1 MRKTKIV
8 CTIGPTSDD
17 LDTLRNLVKAGMDVA
32 RLNFSHGVHEEH
44 AERIRNIRLV
54 AQEYEKHIPIMLDT
68 KGPELRIGA
77 FESGSITLT
86 PGELFTITTEP
97 VLGNSGVVS
106 VNYPGMPILVS
117 PGDEILL
124 DDGQLEMVVRSVKG
138 PAVEC
143 EVIVGGILSDRKRV
157 SIPGRQ
163 VDLPTL
169 SSEDKKDL
177 AFGIEHGID
186 IIAASFIRTASSV
199 QEIKSFI
206 ESRGAS
212 LPVIAKIESR
222 EGIENIGSILRFADG
237 LMVARGDLGVELPA
251 EDVPIIQKQLIQK
264 CRRVG
269 KPVITATQML
279 DSMIRNPHPTRA
291 EVSDVANAVLDG
303 TDAVMLSGETA
314 SGMYPVES
322 VSTMARVVIR
332 TETAGHFTDVQAQR
346 GGSGS
351 TTATDA
357 IGYATV
363 QIATELRAAAIITST
378 KSGWT
383 ARMIAKH
390 RPKTPIVA
398 VATDEQTARIL
409 NLVWGVYPVQGHDIA
424 TTDEMITTAVTKAQE
439 AGFVRKGDTVV
450 ITAGVP
456 VGMSGTTN
464 LIKVHEVTE

>member
-8 CTIGPTSDD
+8 CTIGPASDD
-17 LDTLRNLVKAGMDVA
+17 LDTLRSLANAGMDVA

-44 AERIRNIRLV
+44 AERIRRIRAV
-54 AQEYEKHIPIMLDT
+54 AAECGKNIPIMLDT

-77 FESGSITLT
+77 FESGSITLA
-86 PGELFTITTEP
+86 PGDTFIITTQP
-97 VLGNSGVVS
+97 LLGNSEIVS
-106 VNYPGMPILVS
+106 VNYPGLPILVS
-117 PGDEILL
+117 QGDKILL
-124 DDGQLEMVVRSVKG
+124 DDGQLEMEVRSVKG

-143 EVIVGGILSDRKRV
+143 EVIVGGVLSDRKRLSV
-157 SIPGRQ
+157 PGRRI
-163 VDLPTL
+163 DLPTL
-169 SSEDKKDL
+169 SSEDKMDL

-199 QEIKSFI
+199 QEIKSFT
-206 ESRGAS
+206 ESRGVS

-222 EGIENIGSILRFADG
+222 EGIENINSILRSADG

-264 CRRVG
+264 CRRAG

-314 SGMYPVES
+314 SGKYPVES
-322 VSTMARVVIR
+322 VRTMARVVER
-332 TETAGHFTDVQAQR
+332 TETAGHFAEAPVQR
-346 GGSGS
+346 GGSAAI
-351 TTATDA
+351 TATDA
-357 IGYATV
+357 IGHATV
-363 QIATELRAAAIITST
+363 QIATELKAAAIITST

-424 TTDEMITTAVTKAQE
+424 TTDEMISTAVAKAQE
-439 AGFVRKGDTVV
+439 AGFVREGDTVI

-464 LIKVHEVTE
+464 LIKVHEITG